1 MSRLPQQNSSLGG
14 PTVSGGPVC
23 AVDALDLYVRPD
35 EHCASLTRDF
45 FLLQRSRGHRYSV
58 DDLLVAHL
66 ACTEAQS
73 PLRVLDLG
81 CGIGSVLLMIAW
93 SNPQAELIGVEAQSE
108 SIALARRNAIL
119 NDCEHRIRL
128 HCGDLRQ
135 QDLLSSLG
143 SFDLVT
149 GTPPYFDPKAATPCS
164 DPQRAHAKFELR
176 GGIEEY
182 ALAAARV
189 LAPGGLFVVCA
200 PSVPPQRASQA
211 LQAAGLHAQS
221 HRCVLPGPQRPA
233 FIELMVAGRS
243 PATCRRPPPLVL
255 READGRRSPEHSAI
269 REWFG
274 VRASE

>member
-1 MSRLPQQNSSLGG
+1 VTGTP
-14 PTVSGGPVC
+14 
-23 AVDALDLYVRPD
+23 LDLYVRPD
-35 EHCASLTRDF
+35 EHCASLTREF

-66 ACTEAQS
+66 ACTAAGS
-73 PLRVLDLG
+73 PGRVLDLG

-93 SNPQAELIGVEAQSE
+93 AMPSAKLVGIEAQRE
-108 SIALARRNAIL
+108 SIALAQRNLML
-119 NDCEHRIRL
+119 NDCEHRVAL

-135 QDLLSSLG
+135 EPLLAQLG

-176 GGIEEY
+176 GGIEQY
-182 ALAAARV
+182 AIAAARA
-189 LAPGGLFVVCA
+189 LADRGLFVACA
-200 PSVPPQRASQA
+200 PSVPADRGPGAIR
-211 LQAAGLHAQS
+211 AAGLHLLWRRS
-221 HRCVLPGPQRPA
+221 VLPGPGRPP
-233 FIELMVAGRS
+233 FIELLIAGREAVT
-243 PATCRRPPPLVL
+243 PQHAQALLL

-274 VRASE
+274 VTASEY